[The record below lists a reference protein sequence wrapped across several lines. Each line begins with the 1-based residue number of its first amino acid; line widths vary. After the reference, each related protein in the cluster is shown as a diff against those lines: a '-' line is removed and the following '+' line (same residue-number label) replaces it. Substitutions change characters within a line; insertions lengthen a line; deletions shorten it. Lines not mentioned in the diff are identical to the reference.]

1 MVRILLPKNLRS
13 AHAQALLRHL
23 AVLMMAFVSSAAF
36 AQTTGTIEATVLDG
50 EGIEM
55 PGVKVILAGESGT
68 MGGEQV
74 KTSDDAGKVRFSEL
88 LPGIYVLTATKDG
101 FKTASVTGVQVI
113 MNREQAVSIT
123 MESGGAVEVIEVV
136 DKAQLV
142 DTTSVTRGEV
152 LTKDFLQKIPAGRSY
167 QSAINMTAGVVDS
180 GNGNP
185 NMGGGAYNENTYM
198 LDGATVT
205 DPVTG
210 TFSMNF
216 NFDAIQ
222 QIEVLLGGYE
232 PEYGTSLGGVVNV
245 VTESGTN
252 NLQFDTSLYYENGNW
267 GPKRDARYSADG
279 YQLAPTGFDSSYTS
293 YSLNAKVSGP
303 IVRDKAW
310 YLLSYANQRSLAS
323 NVGID
328 LPRDFDGHYVF
339 AKFTVQPSSDHRLTF
354 TGQSDPTTIDN
365 TEQGSLRIKPEAQGR
380 QVQGGGMALGRWQW
394 FLSPTATLDTS
405 VTYQKSFIEVNGV
418 PCTHDRDLGYHPCE
432 PGEEE
437 NAMDWETPG
446 RFGIGGAYDSVNY
459 PQFYFDDRFRYEAS
473 SKLSVLGV
481 KDPLG
486 GSHDM
491 KFGVSANQVVW
502 DQITGVNGNTIY
514 YDLNQ
519 QSYDPQSI
527 MNYYWVEY
535 SGPTKFRTTGAQWN
549 AFAQDAWQP
558 HPNVTVKY
566 GARIDSAV
574 MRNDV
579 NEPVVD
585 MVRVGPR
592 AFAAWD
598 PFGDG
603 KSKIA
608 GGWGRFNDT
617 GRLDVASFS
626 SKTSGTGYKLFLGQP
641 WDDGE
646 GGGFIGNAGTLYDSS
661 QPGNLNTVNPKLR
674 TPYTDE
680 FLVMAQRELV
690 EDVAVSVNATHK
702 ATRELYEYDET
713 NVTYDEDGSSV
724 IGARNGDTL
733 RNIYRMRTPTA
744 ALRDY
749 TQLDFSLQKATSR
762 RWAGRVTYTYAL
774 STGTSRG
781 ALSGSFANDPQ
792 TQYNNGP
799 LIDSDIRHQVKGWA
813 YWDLPTDPWKQTVG
827 ASMTYNSGVPFER
840 WYYSEEDLGYGIRIR
855 DRATYGR
862 LPGWWDLSLTFQQD
876 IDVRKGKVTLEAQV
890 YNVLNLQ
897 APQWADTYYIAAE
910 NRLLISYRQDPLS
923 AQLGVRYAF

>member
-36 AQTTGTIEATVLDG
+36 AQTTGTIEATVLDDT
-50 EGIEM
+50 GIEM
-55 PGVKVILAGESGT
+55 PGVKVVLAGESGI
-68 MGGEQV
+68 MGGEQT
-74 KTSDDAGKVRFSEL
+74 KMSDDLGHVLFTEL
-88 LPGIYVLTATKDG
+88 MPGTYVLTATKDG
-101 FKTASVTGVQVI
+101 FKTASITGVEVI
-113 MNREQAVSIT
+113 MNRKQAVDIK

-142 DTTSVTRGEV
+142 DVTSVTRGEV
-152 LTKDFLQKIPAGRSY
+152 LTKEFLQKIPAGRSY

-185 NMGGGAYNENTYM
+185 NMGGAAYNENTYM

-267 GPKRDARYSADG
+267 GPKRDARYSSDG
-279 YQLAPTGFDSSYTS
+279 YQLAPTGFDSSYSS

-328 LPRDFDGHYVF
+328 LPRDFDGHYMF
-339 AKFTVQPSSDHRLTF
+339 AKFTMQPSSDHRLTF
-354 TGQSDPTTIDN
+354 TAQSDPTTIDN
-365 TEQGSLRIKPEAQGR
+365 TEQGSVRIKPEAQGR
-380 QVQGGGMALGRWQW
+380 QVQGGGTGLGRWQW
-394 FLSPTATLDTS
+394 FLSPTATLDTN
-405 VTYQKSFIEVNGV
+405 VTYQKSFIEVNAV
-418 PCTHDRDLGYHPCE
+418 PCTHDRDLGYHPCK

-446 RFGIGGAYDSVNY
+446 RYGIGGAYDSVNY
-459 PQFYFDDRFRYEAS
+459 GYFYFDDRYRYEAS
-473 SKLSVLGV
+473 SKLSLLGV
-481 KDPLG
+481 KDPIG
-486 GSHDM
+486 GSHDL
-491 KFGVSANQVVW
+491 KFGAGANQVVW
-502 DQITGVNGNTIY
+502 DQVQGYSGNAIY
-514 YDLNQ
+514 YDVNLL
-519 QSYDPQSI
+519 SFDPQTI
-527 MNYYWVEY
+527 RNYYWLEV
-535 SGPTKFRTTGAQWN
+535 SGPIKFRTSGAQWY

-558 HPNVTVKY
+558 HPNLTVKY
-566 GARIDSAV
+566 GTRIDSSV

-585 MVRVGPR
+585 ATRFGPR

-603 KSKIA
+603 KTKVA

-617 GRLDVASFS
+617 GRLDVASYS
-626 SKTSGTGYKLFLGQP
+626 SKSSYGSKLFLGEMF
-641 WDDGE
+641 DDGE
-646 GGGFIGNAGTLYDSS
+646 GGGFLNGASRMYDMNPRENAN
-661 QPGNLNTVNPKLR
+661 QINPNLS
-674 TPYTDE
+674 TPHTDE
-680 FLVMAQRELV
+680 FLLMLQREV
-690 EDVAVSVNATHK
+690 IEDVAVSMTATQK
-702 ATRELYEYDET
+702 ATRDLYEPDEI
-713 NVTYDEDGSSV
+713 NVIYDEDGSAT
-724 IGARNGDTL
+724 IGSRYGDSL
-733 RNIYRMRTPTA
+733 RNITRLRTPVE

-749 TQLDFSLQKATSR
+749 TQVDFSLQKAESR
-762 RWAGRVTYTYAL
+762 RWAARLTYTYAY

-781 ALSGSFANDPQ
+781 AMSGSFVNDPQ

-813 YWDLPTDPWKQTVG
+813 YWDLPTDPWKQTLG
-827 ASMTYNSGVPFER
+827 AAVTYNSGVPFER
-840 WYYSEEDLGYGIRIR
+840 WYYAEEQFGYGLRIR

-862 LPGWWDLSLTFQQD
+862 LPGWWDLSVTFQQD
-876 IDVRKGKVTLEAQV
+876 LDVKKGKLTLEAQV
-890 YNVLNLQ
+890 YNVLNLK
-897 APQWADTYYIAAE
+897 APQWADSYYLAAE
-910 NRLLISYRQDPLS
+910 HRLLISYRQDPLS